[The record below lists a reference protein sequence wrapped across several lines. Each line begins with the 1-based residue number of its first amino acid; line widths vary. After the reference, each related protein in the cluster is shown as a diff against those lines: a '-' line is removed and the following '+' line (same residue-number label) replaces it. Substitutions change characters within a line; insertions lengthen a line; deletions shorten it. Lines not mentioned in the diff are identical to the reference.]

1 MMNKKIYQLTAIL
14 LFAII
19 STITFAQDR
28 RTLDTKIADILAQMP
43 ANDLVH
49 RDRLM
54 NELVGLGA
62 EGFQKLAA
70 RLTPPGVGDD
80 TAVRFAIN
88 NLTRYASSFGKE
100 AAGSLIEKNLLNA
113 LESQSDVEVKTF
125 LLNQLNLTGSDK
137 SVDEIKKYLSDENL
151 IEPATQTLLS
161 IGSEAAARALLEALP
176 NSTEKSKV
184 TLIKALG
191 ELKYRFAVNPVS
203 AFAESDNPIFKKVV
217 YTALADIA
225 DPASYQLLFNAAKKV
240 DFQYEPTNA
249 AEAFLVYAD
258 NLSGSGN
265 LKLGQKALKAI
276 MKANRPD
283 DRLHNY
289 AGALAVYSK
298 HFGYE
303 AMPLLLKAIDNDN
316 KAFRVAV
323 LNIAKETGDVA
334 ATRQWLNKAQSVSPE
349 VKAEIIDMLGRKGD
363 PLATEF
369 VSENLNSPS
378 PDIRKEAISALVKIE
393 GKDAVPR
400 LLSHLLNGNDLPEAK
415 NALMQ
420 LLDRD
425 HLQPVAAGLSQ
436 TSGTVKAALV
446 DLIASKSGEEY
457 FRDIFNLTKSAN
469 QEEKTSAFNALKNV
483 SSSDNLNE
491 LINLLLSVNDEKE
504 ISQVQAAVISAA
516 KGVEMEKTEKG
527 NILRALK
534 NSGNKER
541 LIAILPEIGG
551 DIALKTVTGYF
562 NNSSGIIKEA
572 AFKALTDWKEY
583 AASASLYDICKSNS
597 GDYQKEA
604 FKSFV
609 SQVRSAN
616 LPDDQKL
623 LQYRKIM
630 PYANSADDKKM
641 VISSIGDLKTFLSLV
656 YLEQYLNDNNLQQAA
671 ARAIMKIALP
681 DENGENG
688 FNGEIVE
695 EMLKRVASL
704 LTGAESDYDK
714 INIKNYLDK
723 MPDEKGFVSI
733 FNGKNLDGWQGL
745 VGNPI
750 TRAKMSQKELAE
762 KQKEANNKMTE
773 TWSVRDNTIVFNGK
787 GANLCTIKDYGDFEM
802 IVDWR
807 ITKEGDSG
815 IYLRGTP
822 QVQIWDTTR
831 VEVGAQVGSGGL
843 YNNKVNESKPLKVAD
858 NPIGEWN
865 TFRITMIGE
874 KVTVYLNGELVVDNI
889 TMENYW
895 DRSIPIF
902 EKGAI
907 ELQAHGTDLAFRDIY
922 VRDINTKEYGLTKE
936 EIDEGFISLFNGIN
950 LEGWQGNT
958 TDYIAKNGE
967 MLVRP
972 SQGGHGNLYTDK
984 EYSDFIFRF
993 EFQLT
998 PGANNGLGI
1007 RAPLTGDAAYSGIEL
1022 QILDNTAPIYAN
1034 LKEYQY
1040 HGSVYGVIP
1049 AKRGF
1054 LKPVGQWNEQEV
1066 VVKGTHIT
1074 VTLNGTVILD
1084 GDTAE
1089 ASKNG
1094 TKDGREHPG
1103 LKLKKGYIGFL
1114 GHGSE
1119 LKFRNIRIKEL

>member
-1 MMNKKIYQLTAIL
+1 MNKKIYQLTAIL
-14 LFAII
+14 LFVII
-19 STITFAQDR
+19 STLTYAQDR

-62 EGFQKLAA
+62 EGFQKLADQ
-70 RLTPPGVGDD
+70 LTPPGVGDD

-88 NLTRYASSFGKE
+88 NLARYASSFNNE
-100 AAGSLIEKNLLNA
+100 SAGSLVETNLLKA
-113 LESQSDVEVKTF
+113 LESRSDVEVKTF
-125 LLNQLNLTGSDK
+125 LLNQLNLVGGIR
-137 SVDEIKKYLSDENL
+137 SVDEVKKYLSDEKL
-151 IEPATQTLLS
+151 VEPATQTLLS
-161 IGSEAAARALLEALP
+161 IGSETAARALLEALP
-176 NSTEKSKV
+176 NSPEQSKI
-184 TLIKALG
+184 TIIKALG
-191 ELKYRFAVNPVS
+191 ELKYRFASKPVS
-203 AFAESDNPIFKKVV
+203 AFAGTDNQGLQKVV
-217 YTALADIA
+217 YTALANIA
-225 DPASYQLLFNAAKKV
+225 DPQSYQMLYNAAKKV
-240 DFQYEPTNA
+240 DFKYEPTNA
-249 AEAFLVYAD
+249 AESFLVYSD
-258 NLSGSGN
+258 NLLQAGN
-265 LKLGQKALKAI
+265 LQSGQKALKAI
-276 MKANRPD
+276 MKANSSD

-289 AGALAVYSK
+289 SGALAVYAK
-298 HFGYE
+298 YFGYE
-303 AMPLLLKAIDNDN
+303 AMPLLLKAVDNND
-316 KAFRVAV
+316 KAFRMAA
-323 LNIAKETGDVA
+323 LNIAKETGDIA
-334 ATRQWLNKAQSVSPE
+334 ATREWMNKAQSVSPE
-349 VKAEIIDMLGRKGD
+349 VKAEIINMLGRRGD
-363 PLATEF
+363 PLVRRF
-369 VSENLNSPS
+369 LSENLNSPS
-378 PDIRKEAISALVKIE
+378 SDLRKEAISALVKLE
-393 GKDAVPR
+393 GKEAVPQ
-400 LLSHLLNGNDLPEAK
+400 LITHLVNGNDVPETK
-415 NALMQ
+415 NALLQ
-420 LLDRD
+420 LLDRE
-425 HLQPVAAGLSQ
+425 HLKPVAAGLTQ
-436 TSGTVKAALV
+436 TSGNVKAALV
-446 DLIASKSGEEY
+446 DLIAAKSGEEY
-457 FRDIFNLTKSAN
+457 FRDILNLTKSGN
-469 QEEKTSAFNALKNV
+469 QEEKESAFNALKNV
-483 SSSDNLNE
+483 SSADNLNE
-491 LINLLLSVNDEKE
+491 LINLLLSVNNEKE
-504 ISQVQAAVISAA
+504 IGQVQAAVVAAA
-516 KGVEMEKTEKG
+516 KGVQSEKTENGK
-527 NILRALK
+527 ILQSLK
-534 NSGNKER
+534 NSSNKER
-541 LIAILPEIGG
+541 IIAILPEIGG
-551 DIALKTVTGYF
+551 DIALKTVTEYF
-562 NNSSGIIKEA
+562 NNSTGVIKQA
-572 AFKALTDWKEY
+572 AFDALTNWKEY
-583 AASASLYDICKSNS
+583 QAAAALYEICKSNS
-597 GDYQKEA
+597 GNYQKQA
-604 FKSFV
+604 FESFV
-609 SQVRSAN
+609 RLVRPAN

-630 PYANSADDKKM
+630 PYANNADDKRL
-641 VISSIGDLKTFLSLV
+641 VIGSIGNLKTFLSLV
-656 YLEQYLNDNNLQQAA
+656 YLEQYLENSDLQQSA
-671 ARAIMKIALP
+671 ARAIMNIALP

-688 FNGEIVE
+688 FSGE
-695 EMLKRVASL
+695 LAKKLLNRVASVI
-704 LTGAESDYDK
+704 TGSESDYDK

-745 VGNPI
+745 VGNPVS
-750 TRAKMSQKELAE
+750 RAKMSKEELSK
-762 KQKEANNKMTE
+762 KQEEANKKMTE

-843 YNNKVNESKPLKVAD
+843 YNNQKNESKPLKVAD

-874 KVTVYLNGELVVDNI
+874 KVTVFLNGDLVVDNV

-907 ELQAHGTDLAFRDIY
+907 ELQAHGTDLAFRDIF

-936 EIDEGFISLFNGIN
+936 EVDEGFVSLFNGMN
-950 LEGWQGNT
+950 LDGWQGNT

-972 SQGGHGNLYTDK
+972 SRGGHGNLYTDQ

-1007 RAPLTGDAAYSGIEL
+1007 RAPLSGDAAYSGIEL
-1022 QILDNTAPIYAN
+1022 QILDNTAPVYAN

-1066 VVKGTHIT
+1066 VVKGTRIT
-1074 VTLNGTVILD
+1074 VKLNGTVILD

-1089 ASKNG
+1089 ASRNG
-1094 TKDGREHPG
+1094 TKDGRDHTG
-1103 LKLKKGYIGFL
+1103 LKRTTGYIGFL